1 MSFDNIKLEKGLYTA
16 SKGFTKALEELDP
29 SENYKGTEY
38 EGLDAFQRQL
48 KRFNIR
54 VSGADSDS
62 VSKFFETS
70 SSAVLFPEYV
80 SRAVRQGIE
89 ENNTL
94 DKIIAATT
102 KIDALDYRA
111 IQCNASDEDA
121 ALMDVGEGAYIPE
134 TVITTKDS
142 LTKLKKRGRMLVAS
156 YEAIKFQRLDMF
168 TIMLKKIG
176 DSIAKQQLA
185 DAVDALLNCGAD
197 TVSIAGNDIAYTD
210 IINLWNSFSPYNMT
224 NILVPSS
231 VLPTLLNMTEFKD
244 SNAGLNFHGTGN
256 MITPLGAE
264 LEKLDDSLSQSI
276 IGIDKSYALEKVQAG
291 EVLTEFDKLIDRQL
305 ERAAIST
312 ITGFSPIFSGAV
324 KVLS

>member
-1 MSFDNIKLEKGLYTA
+1 MAFDNIKLEKGLYTT
-16 SKGFTKALEELDP
+16 SKGFTKALEEIDP
-29 SENYKGTEY
+29 SEEYKGTEY

-48 KRFNIR
+48 KRFDIKI
-54 VSGADSDS
+54 SGSDSDT

-80 SRAVRQGIE
+80 SRAVRRGIE
-89 ENNTL
+89 ENTTL
-94 DKIIAATT
+94 DKLVAATT

-111 IQCNASDEDA
+111 IECDASESDK
-121 ALMDVGEGAYIPE
+121 ALMDVGEGAFIPE
-134 TVITTKDS
+134 TVIKTKDS
-142 LTKLKKRGRMLVAS
+142 LTRLKKRGRMLVAS

-185 DAVDALLNCGAD
+185 DAVDVLKNCGAE
-197 TVSIAGNDIAYTD
+197 TITISGESITYADIVK
-210 IINLWNSFSPYNMT
+210 LWNSFSPYTMT
-224 NILVPSS
+224 TMLCSS
-231 VLPTLLNMTEFKD
+231 ELLPELLNMTEFKD
-244 SNAGLNFHGTGN
+244 SVAGLNFHATGN

-264 LEKLDDSLSQSI
+264 LAKVDSSLCSGI
-276 IGIDKSYALEKVQAG
+276 IGVDNNYALEKVQAG

-312 ITGFSPIFSGAV
+312 ITGFSPIFSDAV
-324 KVLS
+324 KIMN

>member
-1 MSFDNIKLEKGLYTA
+1 MSFDNIRLEKGLYTT

-48 KRFNIR
+48 KRFNIK
-54 VSGADSDS
+54 VSGSDSDS

-80 SRAVRQGIE
+80 SRAVYQGIE

-94 DKIIAATT
+94 EKLIAATT

-111 IQCNASDEDA
+111 IQCCASDEDK
-121 ALMDVGEGAYIPE
+121 ALMDVGEGAFIPE
-134 TVITTKDS
+134 TVISTKDS

-176 DSIAKQQLA
+176 DSIANQQLA
-185 DAVDALLNCGAD
+185 DAVAALTENAG
-197 TVSIAGNDIAYTD
+197 TVTLSGENITYSD
-210 IINLWNSFSPYNMT
+210 IIALWNGLSPYNMT
-224 NILVPSS
+224 TVLCPSS
-231 VLPTLLNMTEFKD
+231 LLPELLNLEEFKD
-244 SNAGLNFHGTGN
+244 SSAGLTFHGTGK

-264 LEKLDDSLSQSI
+264 LERIDDSLSTGI
-276 IGIDKSYALEKVQAG
+276 IGLDNRYALEKVQAG

-305 ERAAIST
+305 ERAVIST
-312 ITGFSPIFSGAV
+312 ITGFSPIFTDAV
-324 KVLS
+324 KVLE